1 MKHQAT
7 HTLFFSK
14 ELPRELR
21 LNSDLGCYI
30 YVESQY
36 NQEANSVITEN
47 IEEFQKTLKRFFYY
61 PQVAQKVLQK
71 EIIEYNVPT
80 LDYQSKEDITTPLLF
95 SHLYAPYL
103 LNHRDIILQPGLM
116 WHAYKE
122 ELNADEKELVN
133 EGYIP
138 YFYQPFINTSYLG
151 IVHTLKTIQDDIDC
165 EWEDEPL
172 VMYSATRSL
181 GFEED
186 YNPQDN
192 ADQNFEDETLY
203 DLLNE
208 VRTKIEKLRLY
219 GVEEYVLK
227 QLVEPKYKLSC
238 LHITK
243 DYRIFLPDYNNIEI
257 QMTPLPK
264 AVYLLFLNH
273 PEGILFKNLPD
284 YRQELETIYY
294 AITHR
299 LDDEK
304 IKESIMRVT
313 DPTDNSINEKCSRIR
328 EAFLSHFTE
337 ELAKKYYITGYKF
350 SPKRIT
356 LPRELITFE
365 Q

>member
-7 HTLFFSK
+7 HTLFFSQ
-14 ELPRELR
+14 ELPQELR
-21 LNSDLGCYI
+21 LDSGWGHYI

-36 NQEANSVITEN
+36 NQEANSVIIEN
-47 IEEFQKTLKRFFYY
+47 IDEFQKTLEGLFYY
-61 PQVAQKVLQK
+61 PKIAKKVLQK

-95 SHLYAPYL
+95 SQLYAPYL
-103 LNHRDIILQPGLM
+103 QNHRDMSIQPGLM
-116 WHAYKE
+116 WRAYEE
-122 ELNADEKELVN
+122 ELNADAKELAE

-151 IVHTLKTIQDDIDC
+151 IVHTLKNIQDDI
-165 EWEDEPL
+165 ERYREDEEDI
-172 VMYSATRSL
+172 MYSATRSL
-181 GFEED
+181 FWEENP
-186 YNPQDN
+186 NPQDN
-192 ADQNFEDETLY
+192 ADRNFNDETLY

-208 VRTKIEKLRLY
+208 VRVKIEQLRLH

-227 QLVEPKYKLSC
+227 QLVEPKYKLSR
-238 LHITK
+238 LRITK
-243 DYRIFLPDYNNIEI
+243 DYRIFLLDYNNIEI
-257 QMTPLPK
+257 HMTPLPK
-264 AVYLLFLNH
+264 AIYLLFLNH

-304 IKESIMRVT
+304 IKESILRVT

-337 ELAKKYYITGYKF
+337 DLAKNYYITGQKYT
-350 SPKRIT
+350 PKRVT
-356 LPRELITFE
+356 LPRELIT
-365 Q
+365 QVQ

>member
-14 ELPRELR
+14 ELPQELR
-21 LNSDLGCYI
+21 LDSGWGHYI

-36 NQEANSVITEN
+36 NQEANSVMTEN
-47 IEEFQKTLKRFFYY
+47 IEEFQKTLKGFFYF
-61 PQVAQKVLQK
+61 PQIAQKVLSK
-71 EIIEYNVPT
+71 DVIEYNIPT
-80 LDYQSKEDITTPLLF
+80 LDYIQKADIVTSLLF
-95 SHLYAPYL
+95 CQLYAPYL
-103 LNHRDIILQPGLM
+103 INHGDIVLQPGLM
-116 WHAYKE
+116 WSANSEDLDEEERKFTKE
-122 ELNADEKELVN
+122 GFL
-133 EGYIP
+133 P
-138 YFYQPFINTSYLG
+138 YFYQPFESNSYQDILH
-151 IVHTLKTIQDDIDC
+151 ILDTIQQDIDQY
-165 EWEDEPL
+165 WEDNIER
-172 VMYSATRSL
+172 YSTIPGIFVDENA
-181 GFEED
+181 D
-186 YNPQDN
+186 PIDN
-192 ADQNFEDETLY
+192 ADRNFNDETLY

-208 VRTKIEKLRLY
+208 VRVKIEQLRLH

-227 QLVEPKYKLSC
+227 QLVEPKYTLSR
-238 LHITK
+238 LRITK
-243 DYRIFLPDYNNIEI
+243 DYHIFLPDYNNVEI

-273 PEGILFKNLPD
+273 PEGIWFKNLPD
-284 YRQELETIYY
+284 YRQELETIYC

-304 IKESIMRVT
+304 IKESILRVT
-313 DPTDNSINEKCSRIR
+313 NPIDNSTNEKCSRIR

-337 ELAKKYYITGYKF
+337 DLAKNYYITGYKF

>member
-7 HTLFFSK
+7 HTLFFSR
-14 ELPRELR
+14 ELPQELR
-21 LNSDLGCYI
+21 LDSGWGHYI

-36 NQEANSVITEN
+36 NQEANAVIAEN
-47 IEEFQKTLKRFFYY
+47 LEEFQKTLNHFFYY
-61 PQVAQKVLQK
+61 PQITQKVLQK
-71 EIIEYNVPT
+71 EIIDYNIPT
-80 LDYQSKEDITTPLLF
+80 LKYQVKEDINTPLLF
-95 SHLYAPYL
+95 SQLYAPYL
-103 LNHRDIILQPGLM
+103 VAHRDIIVQPGLM
-116 WHAYKE
+116 WRAYEYEFDSETQAFIK
-122 ELNADEKELVN
+122 

-151 IVHTLKTIQDDIDC
+151 IVHTLKTIQDDIDRY
-165 EWEDEPL
+165 WEERGL
-172 VMYSATRSL
+172 EMYSATEGLYYDEYSDPKDR
-181 GFEED
+181 
-186 YNPQDN
+186 
-192 ADQNFEDETLY
+192 ADSNFNDKRLY

-208 VRTKIEKLRLY
+208 VRVKIEQLRLH
-219 GVEEYVLK
+219 GVEEYVLR
-227 QLVEPKYKLSC
+227 QLVEPNYKLSR

-264 AVYLLFLNH
+264 AIYLLFLNH

-304 IKESIMRVT
+304 IKESILRVT

>member
-1 MKHQAT
+1 
-7 HTLFFSK
+7 
-14 ELPRELR
+14 
-21 LNSDLGCYI
+21 
-30 YVESQY
+30 
-36 NQEANSVITEN
+36 
-47 IEEFQKTLKRFFYY
+47 
-61 PQVAQKVLQK
+61 
-71 EIIEYNVPT
+71 
-80 LDYQSKEDITTPLLF
+80 
-95 SHLYAPYL
+95 
-103 LNHRDIILQPGLM
+103 M
-116 WHAYKE
+116 WHASKE
-122 ELNADEKELVN
+122 ELSADEKELVK

-165 EWEDEPL
+165 EWGVEPV
-172 VMYSATRSL
+172 VMYSTTRTL

-208 VRTKIEKLRLY
+208 VRTKIEQLRLY
-219 GVEEYVLK
+219 GVEEYVLR
-227 QLVEPKYKLSC
+227 QLIEPKYKLSR
-238 LHITK
+238 LHIAR

-264 AVYLLFLNH
+264 AVYLLFLKH

-304 IKESIMRVT
+304 IKESILRVT

-337 ELAKKYYITGYKF
+337 DLAKNYYITGYKF

-356 LPRELITFE
+356 LPRELITLE